1 MGHVWIPLTRV
12 SAVWSP
18 GGFHFSPLRNPLLW
32 PPVCV
37 CLLSDGS
44 FCVPVWTVNTHPLS
58 DSVGLCGQLL
68 SVWQTRVRGQAR
80 RERTKATLCQD
91 SAAAWDPPS
100 LPLLLRCCC
109 WVKLLAGR
117 QRKSDY
123 LNAEG
128 TRWLRVCLSCW
139 QFSVAADAN
148 LGNNG
153 MLSRTSQR
161 LHSDWGCS
169 RTTTLL

>member
-1 MGHVWIPLTRV
+1 MKNKHCCRTTPASHYPFANHPPARGEHLEGHFPWDMC
-12 SAVWSP
+12 
-18 GGFHFSPLRNPLLW
+18 GFHW
-32 PPVCV
+32 PVSVRCEAPEDSTFHPSATLCSDPPFA

-80 RERTKATLCQD
+80 RKRTKATLCQD

-109 WVKLLAGR
+109 WVKLLAAR
-117 QRKSDY
+117 RK
-123 LNAEG
+123 EE
-128 TRWLRVCLSCW
+128 RLSKRRG
-139 QFSVAADAN
+139 D
-148 LGNNG
+148 
-153 MLSRTSQR
+153 MLTES
-161 LHSDWGCS
+161 
-169 RTTTLL
+169 LLILLAV